1 MATHTMAG
9 LWFFSYRYPVV
20 VPQAPRFPSLWGM
33 SSSSCALGK
42 RQTGPS
48 SRRAH
53 DAFRDELLRV
63 VLHATWTEAG
73 AGGGTKLG
81 LSAGSAGCGVI
92 DENVDCGDGGAR
104 LDAREKVCWVWP
116 GMAASNEIHE
126 IQGCLRRPQ
135 LRTAAAPLAPV
146 AASHRHLTPE
156 QVRKFTLRVCPHTT
170 QLECVRV
177 NLPAAALWSLGWW
190 ACEQARVQPGRPAH
204 GSYSTRRTRRM
215 TTPAP

>member
-1 MATHTMAG
+1 MTSHGDGYTHNG
-9 LWFFSYRYPVV
+9 
-20 VPQAPRFPSLWGM
+20 
-33 SSSSCALGK
+33 
-42 RQTGPS
+42 GPMVLLVS
-48 SRRAH
+48 ISRRCPPSPTLSFPLGH
-53 DAFRDELLRV
+53 VELKLRPRQEADRV